1 MAKKDDDRQPLPKFE
16 DWLAPW
22 EVGDDG
28 KALEEPAE
36 VDPARLKKHLYNL
49 LSDKEKLQEA
59 RQTAE
64 VERDEAKQQLADVQ
78 REHENDEQRREREQ
92 KEREKHYEKLER
104 EAQQRRKV
112 EAIEEAFEDQGI
124 TPAQARKLAKR
135 VSGDD
140 ENAWVDDAKELVE
153 DGFKIGTKKAE
164 EKPKED
170 DDDNGDDDFNSMP
183 KVVRSDGRQPT
194 GATKPKYKS
203 VDEELDAAGIGNK
216 GW

>member
-1 MAKKDDDRQPLPKFE
+1 MAKKDDEKQPLPKFE

-22 EVGDDG
+22 EVGEDG
-28 KALEEPAE
+28 EKLEEPEELDA
-36 VDPARLKKHLYNL
+36 ARLKKHLYNL
-49 LSDKEKLQEA
+49 LSDKEKLQDA
-59 RQTAE
+59 RHTAE
-64 VERDEAKQQLADVQ
+64 VQLAEVKDQLTTLQ
-78 REHENDEQRREREQ
+78 REHEDEGQRREREA

-140 ENAWVDDAKELVE
+140 ENAWIDDARELVE
-153 DGFKIGTKKAE
+153 DGFKIGAKKTE
-164 EKPKED
+164 EKPAEETD
-170 DDDNGDDDFNSMP
+170 DEIDDGFSVRP
-183 KVVRSDGRQPT
+183 KVVRSNGGQPT

-203 VDEELDAAGIGNK
+203 VAEELDAAGIGNK